1 MHELSVTQSLLE
13 IAIRHAQAAGAQRV
27 TDLYLVIGQLSSIVD
42 DSVSFYWDM
51 VSQGTPAEGA
61 RLHFR
66 RVPTQMRCQNCGAS
80 YAPSETE
87 LACPECCSTTVRV
100 VAGEEFMLEAID
112 VDAAPLQPHP
122 AVGG

>member
-13 IAIRHAQAAGAQRV
+13 IAVRHAKAAGAQRV

-42 DSVSFYWDM
+42 DSVTFYWDM
-51 VSQGTPAEGA
+51 VSRGTPAEGA

-66 RVPTQMRCQNCGAS
+66 RIPTQMRCQECGTS

-87 LACPECCSTTVRV
+87 LACPGCHSTSVRV

-112 VDAAPLQPHP
+112 VEAAPAQPYP
-122 AVGG
+122 AAGG

>member
-13 IAIRHAQAAGAQRV
+13 IAVRHAQSAGAQRV
-27 TDLYLVIGQLSSIVD
+27 TDLYLVIGQLSSIID

-66 RVPTQMRCQNCGAS
+66 RIPTQMRCQDCGAS

-87 LACPECCSTTVRV
+87 LACPECRSLAVRV
-100 VAGEEFMLEAID
+100 IAGEEFMLEAID
-112 VDAAPLQPHP
+112 VETEPAQPSGV
-122 AVGG
+122 ARG